1 MVALE
6 GQHTAKL
13 TNAFSKEVP
22 SSTNRERIWG
32 VFEAEA
38 KSKSSVRIKTM
49 LGLSVGASATSSSGV
64 PDAEQLMM
72 KRRETIRE
80 TKTPRKSALL
90 FALQVVLSLRIIA
103 KHLFG
108 DRQFVSSSEA
118 STRLGTLS
126 QGGMRQLAFFG
137 KPKFLGNIHPSP
149 QANQPP
155 YSPYCQEKPC
165 EKSEQP
171 PIEAL

>member
-22 SSTNRERIWG
+22 SSTNRERILG

-38 KSKSSVRIKTM
+38 KSKSSVRIKRM
-49 LGLSVGASATSSSGV
+49 LGLSVGASATSSRGV
-64 PDAEQLMM
+64 PEAEQLVM

-80 TKTPRKSALL
+80 TRTPKKSALF
-90 FALQVVLSLRIIA
+90 FALKVVLSLRIIA
-103 KHLFG
+103 EPLFG

-126 QGGMRQLAFFG
+126 QGGISQVRFLLATRNSWEIYILV
-137 KPKFLGNIHPSP
+137 P
-149 QANQPP
+149 
-155 YSPYCQEKPC
+155 
-165 EKSEQP
+165 
-171 PIEAL
+171 

>member
-22 SSTNRERIWG
+22 SSNNRERIWG

-38 KSKSSVRIKTM
+38 KSKSSVRTKRM
-49 LGLSVGASATSSSGV
+49 LGRSVGASATSSWGV
-64 PDAEQLMM
+64 PDAEQPVM

-80 TKTPRKSALL
+80 TRTPKKKSALL
-90 FALQVVLSLRIIA
+90 FALKVVLSLRIIA

-108 DRQFVSSSEA
+108 DRQFVFSSEA

-126 QGGMRQLAFFG
+126 QGGMRQLAFFQQPEIPG
-137 KPKFLGNIHPSP
+137 KYTS
-149 QANQPP
+149 
-155 YSPYCQEKPC
+155 
-165 EKSEQP
+165 
-171 PIEAL
+171 

>member
-6 GQHTAKL
+6 GQHNAKL
-13 TNAFSKEVP
+13 TNASSKEVP
-22 SSTNRERIWG
+22 SSINRERIWG

-49 LGLSVGASATSSSGV
+49 LGLSVGASATSSWGV
-64 PDAEQLMM
+64 PDAEQLVM

-80 TKTPRKSALL
+80 TRTPKKSALL
-90 FALQVVLSLRIIA
+90 FALKVVLSLRIIA

-118 STRLGTLS
+118 STRLGTLY
-126 QGGMRQLAFFG
+126 QGGMRHLAFFR
-137 KPKFLGNIHPSP
+137 
-149 QANQPP
+149 
-155 YSPYCQEKPC
+155 
-165 EKSEQP
+165 
-171 PIEAL
+171 

>member
-6 GQHTAKL
+6 GQHNAKL

-38 KSKSSVRIKTM
+38 KSKSSVRIKSM
-49 LGLSVGASATSSSGV
+49 LGLSVGASATSSCGV
-64 PDAEQLMM
+64 PEAEQLVM

-80 TKTPRKSALL
+80 TSTPKKSALF
-90 FALQVVLSLRIIA
+90 FALKVVLSLRIIV

-118 STRLGTLS
+118 STRLGTLPRVGCAIS
-126 QGGMRQLAFFG
+126 LSSGN
-137 KPKFLGNIHPSP
+137 PKFLGNIHP
-149 QANQPP
+149 
-155 YSPYCQEKPC
+155 
-165 EKSEQP
+165 
-171 PIEAL
+171 